1 MLRNFKSG
9 RIFGLILTAWYRRVP
24 GITSAFCLVSSHLVP
39 YSVGRSIVG
48 RSIARPARNV
58 LNMSRLLPYAL
69 LIVLLLTLLTPVAPA
84 QSQPS
89 PAAPEQV
96 GLKPVGLK
104 PVGLENDSITLSN
117 DAISATW
124 TVRSGSLRWQ
134 SLTNRFTGTSLS
146 LDSSAFVLVPR
157 EGPVLRSS
165 DLRIVAAPVFG
176 IVAALP
182 ESSKAADRS
191 PGHELRVELEDPSAN
206 IRILWRA
213 ILRDGSNRDGANRDG
228 SNYVRQEVTI
238 RALHEPFALAQI
250 ALIDADLPGAVVSGH
265 VKGSPVTAGT
275 WFLGFEHPLSD
286 CRVRA
291 DRASCWLSRELP
303 LQAGQSVTYSS
314 VIGVAHPSQLRR
326 DFLNY
331 VELERAHPYR
341 TFLHY
346 NSWYDLGY
354 FDRYTEQ
361 GAVAVV
367 QSFGEELT
375 KKRGVKLDSFM
386 FDDGWDDPTT
396 LWKFNPGFPD
406 GLTKVTQTAAKYG
419 AAPGIWLSPW
429 GGYSKP
435 KEQRLASARA
445 QGFETNEGGLAL
457 SGPKYYRYFRD
468 TCLDLIAKYGVN
480 QFKFDGTGN
489 ANEVIKGSEFDSD
502 FDAAIHLIGELR
514 AKKPDL
520 YVNLTTGTY
529 PSPFWLLYA
538 DSIWRGGDDHSFAG
552 VGTSRQRWITYR
564 DSQIYRWVVEEGP
577 LFPMNSL
584 MLHGLI
590 FARYAERLGN
600 DPAHDFADEVH
611 SYFGTGTQLQE
622 MYITPALLSSEDWD
636 VLAEAAKW
644 SRDNAQT
651 LKDSHWIGGDPAR
664 LEVYGWA
671 SWSPKKAIL
680 TLRNPSDRPQDF
692 SANLTTM
699 LELPKDSAAAYA
711 ARSPWKSN
719 SATPLTIPTREPHT
733 FHLRPFQVLTLELQP
748 SS

>member
-1 MLRNFKSG
+1 MRRLLLHFYCLL
-9 RIFGLILTAWYRRVP
+9 FPLILQSSGSSQTS
-24 GITSAFCLVSSHLVP
+24 TSAQVRQEA
-39 YSVGRSIVG
+39 GT
-48 RSIARPARNV
+48 IA
-58 LNMSRLLPYAL
+58 
-69 LIVLLLTLLTPVAPA
+69 
-84 QSQPS
+84 
-89 PAAPEQV
+89 
-96 GLKPVGLK
+96 
-104 PVGLENDSITLSN
+104 LSN
-117 DAISATW
+117 HAISATW
-124 TVRSGSLRWQ
+124 SVRGGSLRWQ
-134 SLTNRFTGTSLS
+134 SLTNHFTGATLPLGGSV
-146 LDSSAFVLVPR
+146 FELVPK

-165 DLRIVAAPVFG
+165 DFKMVAAP
-176 IVAALP
+176 ALREISASP
-182 ESSKAADRS
+182 DSQATSRAADLL
-191 PGHELRVELEDPSAN
+191 PGHELNAELQDASGN
-206 IRILWRA
+206 IQITWKA
-213 ILRDGSNRDGANRDG
+213 ILREET
-228 SNYVRQEVTI
+228 NYIRQEVTI
-238 RALHEPFALAQI
+238 RATHQALALVQVG
-250 ALIDADLPGAVVSGH
+250 LIDAVVPGAVVSGQ
-265 VKGSPVTAGT
+265 VKGSPVTSAT
-275 WFLGFEHPLSD
+275 WFLGFEHPLSE
-286 CRVRA
+286 CRVRRDE
-291 DRASCWLSRELP
+291 DRASCWLARELP

-314 VIGVAHPSQLRR
+314 VIGVAHAGLLRR
-326 DFLNY
+326 GFLHY
-331 VELERAHPYR
+331 LELERAHPYR

-354 FDRYTEQ
+354 FDRYNEQ
-361 GAVAVV
+361 SAVAEV

-396 LWKFNPGFPD
+396 LWKFNPGLPD
-406 GLTKVTQTAAKYG
+406 GLAKVSQTAANFG

-435 KEQRLASARA
+435 KEQRLVSARA

-457 SGPKYYRYFRD
+457 SGPNYYRYFRD
-468 TCLDLIAKYGVN
+468 TCLDMISKYGVN

-489 ANEVIKGSEFDSD
+489 ANEVIKGSAFDSD

-552 VGTSRQRWITYR
+552 VGTDRQRWITFR
-564 DSQIYRWVVEEGP
+564 DSQIYRWVIEDGP

-590 FARYAERLGN
+590 FARYAERLGS
-600 DPAHDFADEVH
+600 DPHHDFPDEVH

-622 MYITPALLSSEDWD
+622 MYITPSLLSSDDWD

-644 SRDNAQT
+644 SRNNAQT

-671 SWSPKKAIL
+671 AWSPEKAIV
-680 TLRNPSDRPQDF
+680 TLRNPSDQPQDF
-692 SANLTTM
+692 TASLASL
-699 LELPKDSAAAYA
+699 LELPAGSVHSYA
-711 ARSPWKSN
+711 ARSPWKSD
-719 SATPLTIPTREPHT
+719 SATPPITIPVNDQHT
-733 FHLRPFQVLTLELQP
+733 FHLQAFQVLTLEMSP